1 MIHVNR
7 TKFMSIFNLF
17 PLFVCS
23 SKQHLISHIV
33 KLSANT
39 RSYAHIMHLSMQ
51 QYRPL
56 KAVQSRPAIADTKMA
71 NMKIF

>member
-1 MIHVNR
+1 
-7 TKFMSIFNLF
+7 
-17 PLFVCS
+17 
-23 SKQHLISHIV
+23 
-33 KLSANT
+33 
-39 RSYAHIMHLSMQ
+39 MHLSMQ